1 MYKNTNAKNVTR
13 RTVNTLM
20 KMKQAGEKIV
30 CLTAYDASFSYLL
43 DHAGIDVILVGD
55 SLGMVIQGHETTLP
69 VTMDDMVY
77 HTKIVDGQCQRALL
91 IADMPFMSYAN
102 VNQALK
108 NAARLM
114 KESGAHMVKL
124 EGGETQLEVVGH
136 LAKCGIPVCA
146 HLGLQPQSVHKL
158 GGYRV
163 QGRDKKDAES
173 MLLSA
178 RALQDIGA
186 DMLLLECVPTGLAK
200 EITRSVEIPVIG
212 IGAGPDCD
220 GQILVLQDVLGITP
234 GTPPRFSK
242 DFVSGSSSIQH
253 GVESYIQAVR
263 ECSFPAEEHCFS

>member
-1 MYKNTNAKNVTR
+1 MYKNPESGTVSRT
-13 RTVNTLM
+13 TVNTLM
-20 KMKQAGEKIV
+20 KKKQAGEKIV

-43 DHAGIDVILVGD
+43 DHSGVDVILVGD

-77 HTKIVDGQCQRALL
+77 HTRIVASQCQRALL
-91 IADMPFMSYAN
+91 IADMPFMSYSN
-102 VNQALK
+102 INQALS

-114 KESGAHMVKL
+114 KESGAHMIKL
-124 EGGETQLEVVGH
+124 EGGETQLEVVRH
-136 LAKCGIPVCA
+136 LARSGIPVCA

-163 QGRDKKDAES
+163 QGRDKKDAKS

-178 RALQDIGA
+178 RALQDVGA
-186 DMLLLECVPTGLAK
+186 DMLLLECVPSSLATD
-200 EITRSVEIPVIG
+200 ITHSVEVPVIG
-212 IGAGPDCD
+212 IGAGSECD

-242 DFVSGSSSIQH
+242 NFMLGNDSIQK
-253 GVESYIQAVR
+253 GIESYVQAVR
-263 ECSFPAEEHCFS
+263 DGSFPSEEQSFS